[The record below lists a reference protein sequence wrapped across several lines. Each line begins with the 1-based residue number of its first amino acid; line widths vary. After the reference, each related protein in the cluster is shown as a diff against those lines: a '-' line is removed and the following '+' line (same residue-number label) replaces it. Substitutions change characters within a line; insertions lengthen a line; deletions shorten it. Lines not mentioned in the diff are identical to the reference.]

1 MSSANVKV
9 CDIQDDVKE
18 ALRKFRFR
26 KHDNNSALI
35 LKVDREKQEI
45 CVDEEL
51 ESVEMED
58 LQDILP
64 SHQPR
69 FIVYRYL
76 K

>member
-1 MSSANVKV
+1 MSSASVKV

-51 ESVEMED
+51 ESVELEE
-58 LQDILP
+58 LQEILP

-69 FIVYRYL
+69 FIVYRY
-76 K
+76 